1 MNKLRSKNVPE
12 LFVEVLSQLTI
23 IYSLI
28 KLILALSVIYR
39 YAKNFY

>member
-12 LFVEVLSQLTI
+12 PSAEVLSQLTL

-28 KLILALSVIYR
+28 KSILALSIIYR
-39 YAKNFY
+39 YAKNSY